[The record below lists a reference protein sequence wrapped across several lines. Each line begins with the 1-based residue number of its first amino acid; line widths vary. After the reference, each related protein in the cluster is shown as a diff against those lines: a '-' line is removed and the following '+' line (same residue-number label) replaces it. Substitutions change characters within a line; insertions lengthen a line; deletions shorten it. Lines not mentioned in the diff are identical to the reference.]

1 MNHFSRPSFRSVGAL
16 LTGVVLCGTA
26 ACSTSGGKP
35 SDHAGKS
42 EQINA
47 SPVAAVQKAV
57 DKGAKLNS
65 FSCRISGKIP
75 GQGKV
80 EGKVSMN
87 LHPRAMEM
95 RMKASG
101 GEEEGEFSVRVVGD
115 ALYIGGAEELAAAM
129 QGKHWV
135 KIGMQGK
142 GLGGQSGLGGM
153 QHQADRDPAAQAS
166 LLSQSHDVK
175 NIGEETVEGIKTTH
189 YAGAVDVDDLLK
201 KSTAKSPLDAT
212 RRAKTV
218 EQYKELGVTT
228 LNLDLWV
235 GPDDR
240 MVKFRERA
248 QAAQGP
254 LDISMR
260 FLDINKPVTVA
271 TPPASDTMDLEQKL
285 KERADDADGDI

>member
-1 MNHFSRPSFRSVGAL
+1 MNHFSRPSFRVAGAL
-16 LTGVVLCGTA
+16 LTGVALCSTA

-75 GQGKV
+75 GQGNV

-95 RMKASG
+95 QMKAAG
-101 GEEEGEFSVRVVGD
+101 GEEEGEFSVRFVGD
-115 ALYIGGAEELAAAM
+115 ALYVGGAKELATAM
-129 QGKHWV
+129 QGKHWM
-135 KIGMQGK
+135 KIDMRGK
-142 GLGGQSGLGGM
+142 GLGGQSGLGSM
-153 QHQADRDPAAQAS
+153 QHQAGQDPAAQAS
-166 LLSQSHDVK
+166 MLSQSHDVK

-189 YAGAVDVDDLLK
+189 YAGAVEVDDLLK
-201 KSTAKSPLDAT
+201 KSTAKSPMDAT

-218 EQYKELGVTT
+218 EQYRELGVTT

-248 QAAQGP
+248 QTTQGP

-271 TPPASDTMDLEQKL
+271 APPESDTIDLEQRL
-285 KERADDADGDI
+285 KERADEADSDV